1 MAIVSIASAKGGC
14 AKTTLALLLG
24 AELALAHGY
33 RVALLDSDLNQH
45 ASLFGKKA
53 AIPGLT
59 ILGDIDEDNILG
71 TLRDAEVAND
81 AVVVDLAG
89 GSSTLSLMALQR
101 SHLVLVPT
109 QTSLPDTRDAMKTV
123 SQINNA
129 QELARTPIARAII
142 WTRVTNQFESREN
155 RHIRISMEGK
165 GVDILHTALME
176 RNAYRSIHI
185 TGKVPRQTAPKS
197 PAAEN
202 IAQITKEVL
211 EQLTRLAEAA

>member
-1 MAIVSIASAKGGC
+1 M
-14 AKTTLALLLG
+14 
-24 AELALAHGY
+24 
-33 RVALLDSDLNQH
+33 
-45 ASLFGKKA
+45 
-53 AIPGLT
+53 IPVT
-59 ILGDIDEDNILG
+59 E
-71 TLRDAEVAND
+71 
-81 AVVVDLAG
+81 
-89 GSSTLSLMALQR
+89 
-101 SHLVLVPT
+101 
-109 QTSLPDTRDAMKTV
+109 TSLHGHRRNGATGCPVYKIAPTRSSFVRLSVKSGRFV
-123 SQINNA
+123 CSGQINNA

>member
-1 MAIVSIASAKGGC
+1 
-14 AKTTLALLLG
+14 
-24 AELALAHGY
+24 
-33 RVALLDSDLNQH
+33 
-45 ASLFGKKA
+45 
-53 AIPGLT
+53 
-59 ILGDIDEDNILG
+59 
-71 TLRDAEVAND
+71 
-81 AVVVDLAG
+81 
-89 GSSTLSLMALQR
+89 MALQR

-123 SQINNA
+123 SQINDA

-197 PAAEN
+197 PSCREYCPDHKGSAGATHAARGGCVMAVKPEALPSVDN
-202 IAQITKEVL
+202 D
-211 EQLTRLAEAA
+211 LTIPMEPPPRPNLAALRSSPHVPDETVRANSRAMARSGAPRAVSRPRRPPRLLRACELTCLTISPANCE